1 MPCVFEIKYFQ
12 ARLSLGH
19 KKTLMRLNIW
29 IILATLLALLAIIRY
44 MQRPGDT
51 QICVDDPTAPVCH
64 R

>member
-1 MPCVFEIKYFQ
+1 
-12 ARLSLGH
+12 
-19 KKTLMRLNIW
+19 MRLNTW

-44 MQRPGDT
+44 MQRAGDM

>member
-1 MPCVFEIKYFQ
+1 
-12 ARLSLGH
+12 
-19 KKTLMRLNIW
+19 MRLNIW

-64 R
+64 RWEPGIRAGV